1 LSVFLIMHAVTEGQ
15 YPNSDTLHLVK
26 FYLEYWNLKTVVVTT
41 LLNSSFVYI
50 RLFSAAARRM
60 TPSLPQRGKQPMG
73 SIPLTP
79 SFFGICFNLIR
90 SYRNRG
96 FPERRGWKHE
106 KLGPP
111 RAIVCFH
118 EDFNRAVI
126 TFLFLF

>member
-1 LSVFLIMHAVTEGQ
+1 MHAVPEGQ
-15 YPNSDTLHLVK
+15 NPNIDTLHQVN

-50 RLFSAAARRM
+50 RLFSAAAWRM
-60 TPSLPQRGKQPMG
+60 
-73 SIPLTP
+73 TP

-96 FPERRGWKHE
+96 FPERRGRKHE
-106 KLGPP
+106 KLVPQ
-111 RAIVCFH
+111 RAIVCLY